1 MFKTT
6 QARFIAA
13 ILGFFLFL
21 TVITVGIIMKFI
33 APQLKNNEHRLV
45 LYEISAQAAAI
56 TEQMTRVQSQQRS
69 ITETVALLD
78 SPQIDQQLAALVNQ
92 YGDSNVFGGGIWPL
106 PGVREAGRD
115 KFSTFF
121 ARDNSNVLRLN
132 TVWNQPESLNY
143 WEQPW
148 HRDAQN
154 GAKGECAWAK
164 AYIDAASTQPRTNCA
179 MPIYR
184 NGTLWGVATIDV
196 TLGFFNHLARTM
208 SEAINGNVLIVEA
221 DGKVV
226 GNSQPALD
234 TSGMPNISELSLPGV
249 ETLQQMLAQAGSS
262 SQEREYQGPN
272 GAHTLFVY
280 PVPASPWYVVSDI
293 DSTLL
298 SQQTSSI
305 LTRLGMV
312 QIPLVLIL
320 MVILVAMIRTIMN
333 NLRLLNNNL
342 SALSAGGA
350 DLTQRL
356 PESKSPE
363 FNAVAQSFN
372 GFIRYLQGLLQQVSN
387 SAQAIASASHQITQG
402 NIDLSSRTEEQS
414 ASLVQTAASMEEIT
428 GTVAQNADNAAH
440 ADELT
445 AQASAVAQRGEAL
458 LSQTVE
464 KMGDIESSSRR
475 VSDIVNVIDG
485 IAFQTNILALNAAV
499 EAARAGEQ
507 GRGFAV
513 VASEVRSL
521 AQRSSGS
528 AKEIRALI
536 EESVSSVQEGS
547 RLVHDTGATMDELM
561 RSVSNVSA
569 LIGEVKTASRE
580 QSAGIEQ
587 VNTAVSQLEGTTQQ
601 NASLV
606 EQVSVAARSMEKQ
619 ANQLADVVNRFKL

>member
-13 ILGFFLFL
+13 TLGFFLLL
-21 TVITVGIIMKFI
+21 TVITVWSIMKFV
-33 APQLKNNEHRLV
+33 APQLKDNEHRLV
-45 LYEISAQAAAI
+45 LYEISAQTAAI
-56 TEQMTRVQSQQRS
+56 TEQMMRVQAQQRT
-69 ITETVALLD
+69 ITETVGLLD
-78 SPQIDQQLAALVNQ
+78 SPDIDRLLAAMVNQ

-106 PGVREAGRD
+106 PGMREPGRD

-121 ARDNSNVLRLN
+121 ARDSSNVLQSN

-148 HRDAQN
+148 YRDAQN
-154 GAKGECAWAK
+154 GTRGECAWAK
-164 AYIDAASTQPRTNCA
+164 AYIDAASAQPRTNCA
-179 MPIYR
+179 MPVYR
-184 NGTLWGVATIDV
+184 NNTLWGVATIDI

-208 SEAINGNVLIVEA
+208 SDAVKGNVLIVEA

-226 GNSQPALD
+226 GNSQTMVD
-234 TSGMPNISELSLPGV
+234 TSGMPNITELSLPGV
-249 ETLQQMLAQAGSS
+249 EVLQQMLAQAGSTA
-262 SQEREYQGPN
+262 QEQEYRGPA
-272 GAHTLFVY
+272 GDHTLFVY
-280 PVPASPWYVVSDI
+280 PVPGSPWYVVSDI
-293 DSTLL
+293 DSALL

-305 LTRLGMV
+305 LARLGMV
-312 QIPLVLIL
+312 QIPLILIL
-320 MVILVAMIRTIMN
+320 MFMLVTMIRTVMS
-333 NLRLLNNNL
+333 NLRVLNTNL

-363 FNAVAQSFN
+363 FNQVAQSFN
-372 GFIRYLQGLLQQVSN
+372 NFISYLQGLLQQVSS
-387 SAQAIASASHQITQG
+387 SAQAIASASRQITQG
-402 NIDLSSRTEEQS
+402 NVSLSSRTEEQS

-445 AQASAVAQRGEAL
+445 AQATEVARRGEAL
-458 LSQTVE
+458 LSQAVE

-536 EESVSSVQEGS
+536 EESVSSVQDGS
-547 RLVHDTGATMDELM
+547 RLVHDTGTTMGELM

-587 VNTAVSQLEGTTQQ
+587 VNVAVSQLEGTTQQ

-606 EQVSVAARSMEKQ
+606 EEVSVAAKSMEKQ
-619 ANQLADVVNRFKL
+619 ADQLAEVVNRFKL